1 MNKGSLDALS
11 FKPQMVSLGQNYLL
25 LGTDA
30 WQSDYVLRIIQ
41 SELKQQQD
49 IETINLYGDD
59 IQRTELGEVLDTY
72 SIFASSKL
80 IVIRNAEML
89 KAADQQALT
98 AYFKDTSEI
107 QSLVLHA
114 SKIDKRL
121 SVWKAVRQSSLEIV
135 CDPPR
140 SHYDLQKWLDFVL
153 KQKGKQMDASAR
165 SAFLAR
171 VELDY
176 AIAYNELEKLLL
188 MSKDRYSVGAK
199 DVERSLGTSRVGTM
213 IDFYRALGR
222 RDLPECL
229 KTINRML
236 DSDWEGLQVFFQFN
250 KFYNSIHNILALKAN
265 KISDTEIANKH
276 LGDLFPTQRQEFIQF
291 SKSYTLKQM
300 RCIIRILLETDSQF
314 KLSMSTPH
322 TLLELCAIRIM
333 DCK

>member
-59 IQRTELGEVLDTY
+59 IQRNELGEVLDTY

-121 SVWKAVRQSSLEIV
+121 SVWKAVRQGSLEIV

-188 MSKDRYSVGAK
+188 MSKDRYSVSAK

-291 SKSYTLKQM
+291 SKSYTLMQM
-300 RCIIRILLETDSQF
+300 RCIMRILLETDSQF

>member
-1 MNKGSLDALS
+1 MNKGSLDAFS

-25 LGTDA
+25 VGTDS
-30 WQSDYVLRIIQ
+30 WQADYVLKMIQ
-41 SELKQQQD
+41 SGLKLQQD

-59 IQRTELGEVLDTY
+59 IQRNELSEVLDTY

-89 KAADQQALT
+89 KAADQQALA
-98 AYFKDTSEI
+98 AYFKDPSET
-107 QSLVLHA
+107 QSIVINA
-114 SKIDKRL
+114 SKVDKRF
-121 SVWKAVRQSSLEIV
+121 SAWKAIRQGSLEVI
-135 CDPPR
+135 CNPPR
-140 SHYDLQKWLDFVL
+140 SHYDIQKWLDFVL
-153 KQKGKQMDASAR
+153 REKGKRMDSSAR

-176 AIAYNELEKLLL
+176 AIAANELEKLLL
-188 MSKDRYSVGAK
+188 MAKDRQSVSAK

-229 KTINRML
+229 STINRML
-236 DSDWEGLQVFFQFN
+236 DSDWEGLQVFYQFN

-265 KISDTEIANKH
+265 KISDSEIANKH
-276 LGDLFPTQRQEFIQF
+276 LYDLFPTQRQEFIQF
-291 SKSYTLKQM
+291 AKNYSLKQM
-300 RCIIRILLETDSQF
+300 RCIMKILLETDSQF
-314 KLSMSTPH
+314 KLSMSTAN